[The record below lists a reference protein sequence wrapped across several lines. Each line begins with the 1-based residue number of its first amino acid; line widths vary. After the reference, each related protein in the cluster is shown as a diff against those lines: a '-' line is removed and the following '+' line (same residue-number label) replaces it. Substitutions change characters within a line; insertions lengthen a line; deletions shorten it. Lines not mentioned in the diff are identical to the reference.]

1 MNIDFNNPNQNIKSS
16 FIKEVHIL
24 EFENMFIINEGVV
37 RRENWGGDQR
47 WRLKRLMFEAYN
59 NIVNS

>member
-24 EFENMFIINEGVV
+24 EFENMFIINEGAV

-47 WRLKRLMFEAYN
+47 
-59 NIVNS
+59 